1 MSAGEAT
8 FERSSECVGSLR
20 QRRDAGVHFA
30 HKSRFVGLLR
40 KGGISISSLR
50 CAESFH
56 FQRCLLIRDAGSS
69 RFPFLAC
76 QRSPKVVAR
85 NFYEAI
91 IQRKVVANIIQ
102 QLLLIPAKIRE
113 AHQNE
118 LIDLIQCPH
127 AVWGIIDGH
136 CNQCNVQKWRL
147 YLFGQVRFASRL
159 YGVLFAGWK
168 GNVMSFCVDAFYI
181 GGEAVGSDG
190 SIFS

>member
-1 MSAGEAT
+1 M
-8 FERSSECVGSLR
+8 
-20 QRRDAGVHFA
+20 
-30 HKSRFVGLLR
+30 
-40 KGGISISSLR
+40 
-50 CAESFH
+50 
-56 FQRCLLIRDAGSS
+56 
-69 RFPFLAC
+69 
-76 QRSPKVVAR
+76 
-85 NFYEAI
+85 
-91 IQRKVVANIIQ
+91 ANIIQ

-136 CNQCNVQKWRL
+136 CNQCNVLKWRL

-168 GNVMSFCVDAFYI
+168 GNVSVMSFCVEAFYI
-181 GGEAVGSDG
+181 GGEALGSDG